1 MIALTT
7 VILALFNLLGII
19 EISWGLVFIPIY
31 IEVIYWFL
39 EYIEYDSRM
48 VELVKV
54 KISKKDK
61 ITI

>member
-19 EISWGLVFIPIY
+19 EISWGLVLIPIY

-48 VELVKV
+48 IEIVKV
-54 KISKKDK
+54 RKRK
-61 ITI
+61 

>member
-19 EISWGLVFIPIY
+19 EISWGLVLIPLY

-48 VELVKV
+48 VELAKV
-54 KISKKDK
+54 RISKDK
-61 ITI
+61 KR